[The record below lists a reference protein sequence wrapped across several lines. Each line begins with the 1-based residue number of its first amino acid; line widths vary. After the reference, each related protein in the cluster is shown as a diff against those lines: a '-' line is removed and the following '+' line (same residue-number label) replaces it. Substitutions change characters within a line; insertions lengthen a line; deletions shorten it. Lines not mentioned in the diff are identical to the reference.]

1 MLDIYDKDFM
11 CDVKHN
17 TNESYK
23 SKTSDKFKMSE
34 YDKLIKNAEEIEKSL
49 ADDNLITR
57 GKVGVSLYSF
67 IQYLKQNRGIIADRI
82 GK

>member
-11 CDVKHN
+11 YDVKQN

-23 SKTSDKFKMSE
+23 NKTSDKFKMSE

-49 ADDNLITR
+49 SDDR
-57 GKVGVSLYSF
+57 DKVGVSLYSF
-67 IQYLKQNRGIIADRI
+67 IQYLKQKRGIIADRI